1 MDTTA
6 IFTRTTMSVC
16 GAQCMDIITA
26 GLVTMATFAVMV
38 IAGVYTFAGICKR
51 VR

>member
-1 MDTTA
+1 MDTTT
-6 IFTRTTMSVC
+6 IFTGTAMNAC
-16 GAQCMDIITA
+16 GAQCMDVITA
-26 GLVTMATFAVMV
+26 GLITLATIAVMV